1 VRSAIGA
8 LRAIFDASVFV
19 RALADSE
26 PAAAHWVGRAL
37 DDIEVSVPSLVFA
50 EVGNALAGYV
60 RAARLP
66 ARGALKRLEFTSVP
80 RRVIGLGDLAPSALV
95 VSLERG
101 LSVYDACYAALAE
114 AESAVLVTAD
124 RGLAAA
130 VTRAEL
136 V

>member
-1 VRSAIGA
+1 

-26 PAAAHWVGRAL
+26 PAAARWVDRAL
-37 DDIEVSVPSLVFA
+37 DEVAVSVPSLVFA
-50 EVGNALAGYV
+50 EVGNAFAGYV

-66 ARGALKRLEFTSVP
+66 AKGALERLEFTVRVP